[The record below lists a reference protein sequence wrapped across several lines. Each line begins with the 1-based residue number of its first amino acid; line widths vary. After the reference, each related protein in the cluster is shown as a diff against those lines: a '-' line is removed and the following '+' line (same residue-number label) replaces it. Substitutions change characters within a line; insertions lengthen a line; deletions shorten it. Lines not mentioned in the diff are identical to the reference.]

1 MKQVSQSIEALK
13 QSKLLE
19 LTLSEP
25 ISADALVKAVKP
37 HFGTL
42 RWTPPPS
49 YREAL
54 ALGLCIAER
63 NLQADGLDVG
73 FWLYDAEDI
82 ASANE
87 DLVHLPEGVSIEEGV
102 DLSTNHLVGFAEAG
116 GEAVW
121 CFDVS
126 KPGPN
131 GEYPIYYHHQDQP
144 RARVLATGAWHN
156 PEDATPDFESFPQW
170 LETMT
175 AALTAPKPP
184 SWFKDVGAPGMTFAD
199 KRLSL

>member
-13 QSKLLE
+13 QSKLLD
-19 LTLSEP
+19 LRLSEP
-25 ISADALVKAVKP
+25 TSADDLVKVVKP

-42 RWTPPPS
+42 SWTPPPS

-54 ALGLCIAER
+54 ALGLSSAER
-63 NLQADGLDVG
+63 SLQADGMDLG
-73 FWLYDAEDI
+73 FRLYVAENI
-82 ASANE
+82 GSANE

-126 KPGPN
+126 KPGAN

-144 RARVLATGAWHN
+144 RARVLATGAWHD

-175 AALTAPKPP
+175 AALTAPKLP
-184 SWFKDVGAPGMTFAD
+184 SWFQDLGSPGMTFSK